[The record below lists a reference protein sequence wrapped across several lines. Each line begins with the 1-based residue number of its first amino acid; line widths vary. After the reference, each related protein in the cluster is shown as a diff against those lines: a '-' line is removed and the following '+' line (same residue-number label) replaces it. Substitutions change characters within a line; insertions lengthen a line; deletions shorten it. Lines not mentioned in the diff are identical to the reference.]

1 MATKEATKAGSG
13 AVRQTANWVKHL
25 AGVSTWSLAPHALRP
40 YTPTSYILHPS
51 TRPSPIPSPSPSPL
65 TFGWGNYVAIGALL
79 SRCTQVDVTLVI
91 IEARANRNK

>member
-25 AGVSTWSLAPHALRP
+25 AGVSTWSPALHALRSYDP
-40 YTPTSYILHPS
+40 YPS
-51 TRPSPIPSPSPSPL
+51 TRPIPSPSPRPSPL

-79 SRCTQVDVTLVI
+79 SR
-91 IEARANRNK
+91 